1 MPVAGLLGR
10 RVPIR
15 RLVISLIL
23 AVLLGLLSLNY
34 APAARA
40 AGPCGPPVTSVI
52 ACENTLPGDPPS
64 DWQVSGAG
72 DSTIQGFATSMSVN
86 AGQTESFKIS
96 TPASSYHI
104 DILRIGYYQ
113 GNGARKVVSN
123 MLPTA
128 TLPQSQPACRND
140 TAAHRAH
147 RLRQLGRVG
156 LVDGAER
163 PPCPACT
170 SRIWSA
176 TTPAASSLIPFVV
189 RNDAS
194 HSDILFQTSDETWQ
208 AYNTYGGNSLYTCT
222 SNCPPGSPA
231 GLQGR
236 LQGVLQ
242 PAVPL
247 RGG

>member
-23 AVLLGLLSLNY
+23 AVILGLLSLNN

-128 TLPQSQPACRND
+128 SLPQTQPACRND

-156 LVDGAER
+156 LLGGAEHRRVR
-163 PPCPACT
+163 PVHRASGAQRHRRQQSHPVRRPQRREPLRHPVPDLRRDLAGLQHL
-170 SRIWSA
+170 RRQQPLHSA
-176 TTPAASSLIPFVV
+176 QSTA
-189 RNDAS
+189 R
-194 HSDILFQTSDETWQ
+194 
-208 AYNTYGGNSLYTCT
+208 
-222 SNCPPGSPA
+222 PGTR

-242 PAVPL
+242 PAVAH
-247 RGG
+247 GAG